1 MIESPATVPSPPPP
15 GGSGRSAPSPEGE
28 AFFAAVLAGLL
39 LPAPG
44 MVRPA
49 AAAGGAPSPLG
60 TADGIPPVVAGA
72 GGALSPSVA
81 ATGPSDLLPT
91 AGPLPSE
98 GGWERSRGAIP
109 GGAMPSAEELPG
121 AGLPGRSTPLSP
133 APAGPLPLS
142 GPKPQV
148 VAGSLSPTAMAPP
161 TSGDSDLAGRPAPL
175 LRPSPAPAPAAERVD
190 AFAGAT
196 SDFTPAGPSSR
207 PAGEPPAGGE
217 AALRWLAAVVRSAG
231 ERPAIR
237 IAAATGGAV
246 SRGGGAEDGA
256 GAAAGR
262 IVPSG
267 PEGLAR
273 PLRLPGVSAAGDE
286 TAPDPAS
293 PASRAPRGEGSLET
307 GPLPPRG
314 PSAPTVP
321 GSGNPPVEVAA
332 RDVPQPGAGP
342 APGGLLSDAEAFFA
356 GEGRSGRFTG
366 DRGLA
371 LTLPGEVATGGASQ
385 AVGGSPAGYGT
396 GPTPPPVRSMPVAQ
410 LGMFVAQA
418 AAREISHLVVRL
430 EPAALGRVEIT
441 LRFKDDGRVAAS
453 FRAQQ
458 GDALQALRAEA
469 PAFARLFA
477 EQGIELAP
485 GGLDF
490 GMMQE
495 RDRPAGEGADP
506 QPATATAGGTAPA
519 GTAVASPAAARVGL
533 VDLTV

>member
-1 MIESPATVPSPPPP
+1 MIESPATVPSPPPS

-39 LPAPG
+39 PPPPG

-49 AAAGGAPSPLG
+49 AAAGGVPSPLG
-60 TADGIPPVVAGA
+60 TADGISPVGAGA
-72 GGALSPSVA
+72 GGALSPPVT
-81 ATGPSDLLPT
+81 ATGPSDLLLT

-98 GGWERSRGAIP
+98 GGRERSRGAIP

-148 VAGSLSPTAMAPP
+148 VAGLLSPTAMGTP
-161 TSGDSDLAGRPAPL
+161 TSEGSALAGLPAPL
-175 LRPSPAPAPAAERVD
+175 LRPSPAPAPGAERAGVV
-190 AFAGAT
+190 AGAT
-196 SDFTPAGPSSR
+196 SDFAAAGPSSW
-207 PAGEPPAGGE
+207 PAGETSAGGE
-217 AALRWLAAVVRSAG
+217 AALRWLASVVRSAG

-237 IAAATGGAV
+237 IAAAPGGTA
-246 SRGGGAEDGA
+246 SRDGAAEDGA
-256 GAAAGR
+256 GAAGR
-262 IVPSG
+262 VVPSG
-267 PEGLAR
+267 PEGPAQ
-273 PLRLPGVSAAGDE
+273 PLRLPGTSAAGDE

-293 PASRAPRGEGSLET
+293 PLSRAPRGEGSLDT

-314 PSAPTVP
+314 QAAPTVP
-321 GSGNPPVEVAA
+321 GSGNPPVEVTA
-332 RDVPQPGAGP
+332 RDLPQPGAGP

-356 GEGRSGRFTG
+356 GEGRSGRFAG

-385 AVGGSPAGYGT
+385 AGGGSPAGYGA
-396 GPTPPPVRSMPVAQ
+396 GPTPPPVRTMPVAQ
-410 LGMFVAQA
+410 LGMFVVQA
-418 AAREISHLVVRL
+418 AARQISHLVVRL
-430 EPAALGRVEIT
+430 EPASLGRVEIT

-495 RDRPAGEGADP
+495 RDRPAGEGASP
-506 QPATATAGGTAPA
+506 QPATAAAGETAPA
-519 GTAVASPAAARVGL
+519 GTAVVPSAVARVGL
-533 VDLTV
+533 LDLTV